1 MVGSVSYGTPREAT
15 PGSEGA
21 QPAGP
26 GHQGQGHTGP
36 HPSARDR
43 CGSGCTIAGGRKAR
57 QGPRRAGDGAARMTR
72 LRRIAVATASALPL
86 VVVLSQAL
94 PQWRDDPAKLR
105 ECISLANGI
114 ILSDLTIEP
123 HELRQELVERGV
135 TLPLPP
141 SLAFT
146 PRDSRGEA
154 EALLRQYESAKA
166 AYETKW
172 EDI

>member
-1 MVGSVSYGTPREAT
+1 
-15 PGSEGA
+15 
-21 QPAGP
+21 
-26 GHQGQGHTGP
+26 
-36 HPSARDR
+36 
-43 CGSGCTIAGGRKAR
+43 
-57 QGPRRAGDGAARMTR
+57 MTR

-105 ECISLANGI
+105 ECISLVNG
-114 ILSDLTIEP
+114 LMREDLTIEP
-123 HELRQELVERGV
+123 HELRQELVKRGV

-154 EALLRQYESAKA
+154 EALLRQYESAKT

-172 EDI
+172 EDIEDSSEYQRAREAIRNRHLDKVLRLCLLGRWIPQERWPQLR

>member
-1 MVGSVSYGTPREAT
+1 
-15 PGSEGA
+15 
-21 QPAGP
+21 
-26 GHQGQGHTGP
+26 
-36 HPSARDR
+36 
-43 CGSGCTIAGGRKAR
+43 
-57 QGPRRAGDGAARMTR
+57 MTR

-86 VVVLSQAL
+86 VVLLSQAL

-105 ECISLANGI
+105 ECISLVNG
-114 ILSDLTIEP
+114 LMREDLTIEP

-146 PRDSRGEA
+146 PRNSRGEA
-154 EALLRQYESAKA
+154 EALLREYESARK

-172 EDI
+172 KDIEDSSEYQRAREAIRNRHLDKVLRLCLLGRWIPQERWPQLR

>member
-1 MVGSVSYGTPREAT
+1 
-15 PGSEGA
+15 
-21 QPAGP
+21 
-26 GHQGQGHTGP
+26 
-36 HPSARDR
+36 
-43 CGSGCTIAGGRKAR
+43 
-57 QGPRRAGDGAARMTR
+57 MTR

-105 ECISLANGI
+105 ECISLVNG
-114 ILSDLTIEP
+114 LMREDLTIEP

-172 EDI
+172 EDIEDSSEYQRAREAIRNRHLDKVLRVCLLGRWIPQERWPQLR

>member
-1 MVGSVSYGTPREAT
+1 
-15 PGSEGA
+15 
-21 QPAGP
+21 
-26 GHQGQGHTGP
+26 
-36 HPSARDR
+36 
-43 CGSGCTIAGGRKAR
+43 
-57 QGPRRAGDGAARMTR
+57 MTR

-105 ECISLANGI
+105 ECISLVNG
-114 ILSDLTIEP
+114 LMREDLTIEP

-154 EALLRQYESAKA
+154 EALLRQYESAKKA
-166 AYETKW
+166 HEAKW
-172 EDI
+172 EDIKDSSEYQRARESIRNRHLDKVLRLCLLGRGMPTERWPQLR